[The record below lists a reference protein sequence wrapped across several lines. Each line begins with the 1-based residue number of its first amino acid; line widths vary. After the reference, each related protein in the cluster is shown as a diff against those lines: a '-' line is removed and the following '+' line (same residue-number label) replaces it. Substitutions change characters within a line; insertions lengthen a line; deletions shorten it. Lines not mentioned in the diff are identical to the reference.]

1 VKIEAGLLTGKT
13 NVHFAVSAFFVRS
26 FWHIIKVLCEE
37 CRKLHEL
44 GDKILHIANLVIE
57 YKVAVKINHKKNYK
71 TR

>member
-1 VKIEAGLLTGKT
+1 MCILRYL
-13 NVHFAVSAFFVRS
+13 FFLEQN
-26 FWHIIKVLCEE
+26 FWRLIKVLCEE
-37 CRKLHEL
+37 CRKLHES